1 MEKMEKEKISYE
13 GLLLDKVIEIDTSL
27 GKPIKLVF
35 EGQPIETE
43 EDKEQA
49 LLKLL
54 DLIYTATSEKSL
66 NPR

>member
-1 MEKMEKEKISYE
+1 MEKEKISYE
-13 GLLLDKVIEIDTSL
+13 GRLPGEVIEIDTSL

-43 EDKEQA
+43 EDREQA

-54 DLIYTATSEKSL
+54 DSIYEFARVDEKSL
-66 NPR
+66 TPR

>member
-35 EGQPIETE
+35 EG
-43 EDKEQA
+43 
-49 LLKLL
+49 
-54 DLIYTATSEKSL
+54 
-66 NPR
+66 

>member
-1 MEKMEKEKISYE
+1 MEKEKISYE
-13 GLLLDKVIEIDTSL
+13 GYLSQQVIEVDTSL

-49 LLKLL
+49 ILNLLN
-54 DLIYTATSEKSL
+54 LIYEFARVDEKNL